1 MKFTN
6 FQQRDKEGIQVTNIM
21 NETGD
26 VTKEPANM
34 HRVYREYCEQ
44 FHSH

>member
-6 FQQRDKEGIQVTNIM
+6 FQQRDKEKIEVTSIM
-21 NETGD
+21 NETGN

-34 HRVYREYCEQ
+34 DRVFQRIL
-44 FHSH
+44 